1 MKVRITV
8 VERITKEAEVDI
20 PDNVQDFVVYCRELY
35 NNGSLDINLEID
47 DFTTE
52 LINVE
57 KIKPLN

>member
-20 PDNVQDFVVYCRELY
+20 PDNVQDVEVYCRELY
-35 NNGSLDINLEID
+35 NNGNLELNLEID

-57 KIKPLN
+57 EIKALK